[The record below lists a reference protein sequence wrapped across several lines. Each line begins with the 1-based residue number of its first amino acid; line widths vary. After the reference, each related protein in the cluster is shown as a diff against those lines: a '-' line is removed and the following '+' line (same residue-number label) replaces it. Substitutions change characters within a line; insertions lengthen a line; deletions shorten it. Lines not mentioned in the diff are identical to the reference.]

1 MIPAFLFSQDI
12 VVKWIA
18 AWMAPIEA
26 TYGMIEAEL
35 DRQKPKGSKPCE
47 EALRIKRRRLQA
59 LPQSIDRSEIVVAAA
74 KTDELDQASASEQG
88 RIVSWLRRHL
98 PRLR

>member
-1 MIPAFLFSQDI
+1 MIPAFLFTQDI
-12 VVKWIA
+12 VVRWIA

-35 DRQKPKGSKPCE
+35 DRQRPTGSKPCE
-47 EALRIKRRRLQA
+47 EALRIKPARLRA
-59 LPQSIDRSEIVVAAA
+59 LAQSTGRSERVVTAAN
-74 KTDELDQASASEQG
+74 TDEIDQASAAEEG